1 MTLFV
6 SFLLVLG
13 ICLSCVLAQSPNHPI
28 HTTRQCDWNPAG
40 PLHLSLHQETCFLP
54 YNPEKNLGGSKLS
67 AWTHRPVCTSPKT
80 ESRYCAFVKDDFH
93 GDSAVLILTSP
104 ETAAGDLGL
113 IEDFDPRWLGPG
125 SSSLPP
131 RIPPYEV
138 QKIPRKELGVVAN
151 STIRA
156 GEVIMRDYPT
166 ILQTVSTEVWEQ
178 IDPREALWVLEEG
191 FVRLPREVQIKVFE
205 LARSTGGHVL
215 EDVLHTNTFAA
226 SFNNVSHYG
235 LFTNIAVW
243 GTLCCWTKDERL
255 TGKQQRI
262 NHNCKPKLV
271 VPRH

>member
-13 ICLSCVLAQSPNHPI
+13 ISLSCVLAQSSDHPVEI
-28 HTTRQCDWNPAG
+28 IRQCDWNPAG
-40 PLHLSLHQETCFLP
+40 PLRLSLRQTTCSLP
-54 YNPEKNLGGSKLS
+54 YVPRENPESS
-67 AWTHRPVCTSPKT
+67 RSTPWTHRPVCTSPKT

-104 ETAAGDLGL
+104 ETTAGDLGL
-113 IEDFDPRWLGPG
+113 IEDVDPRWLSPG

-131 RIPPYEV
+131 RIPPCEV
-138 QKIPRKELGVVAN
+138 RKIPGKELGVVAN

-166 ILQTVSTEVWEQ
+166 ILQTVSTEVWEK

-191 FVRLPREVQIKVFE
+191 FVRLPREVQIRVFE

-235 LFTNIAVW
+235 LFTNIAVGRTW
-243 GTLCCWTKDERL
+243 CF
-255 TGKQQRI
+255 
-262 NHNCKPKLV
+262 
-271 VPRH
+271 

>member
-13 ICLSCVLAQSPNHPI
+13 GSLSCGLAQSSDHPI
-28 HTTRQCDWNPAG
+28 ETTRQCDGNPTG
-40 PLHLSLHQETCFLP
+40 PLHLLIHQMTCSLP
-54 YNPEKNLGGSKLS
+54 YNPEKNLESS
-67 AWTHRPVCTSPKT
+67 EPSPWTHRPVCTSPKT
-80 ESRYCAFVKDDFH
+80 KSRYCAFVKDDFH

-113 IEDFDPRWLGPG
+113 IEDVDSRWLSPG

-138 QKIPRKELGVVAN
+138 RKIPGKELGVVAN
-151 STIRA
+151 LTIRA

-191 FVRLPREVQIKVFE
+191 FVRLPREVQIRVFE

-235 LFTNIAVW
+235 LFANIAV
-243 GTLCCWTKDERL
+243 GRTLCCWTKDEW
-255 TGKQQRI
+255 KAD
-262 NHNCKPKLV
+262 
-271 VPRH
+271 